1 MTSDTPFTEDFR
13 TTPWW
18 WEAAPPPA
26 PTAIAL
32 PDTADAVVIGGGI
45 TGLSTALELARGGLH
60 PLVLDREAIG
70 WGASSRNGG
79 ALSGA
84 GSLGRA
90 KSDVSKGIDPALLAE
105 MVEEGEASFDGFE
118 ALIARE
124 GIDCDYVRCGRFVGA
139 HSEAAMATLA
149 KRAALL
155 NAALPGTAEILPRA
169 RLAEEL
175 PTPHYHGGM
184 VNHRAGSLHPARYT
198 QGLAA
203 AAARAGA
210 TLAGG
215 VTVTGMA
222 RDGSGF
228 LVSTSAGVIRAR
240 HVMVATNGY
249 TGAALPWHRR
259 RLVPVA
265 SYMVATEVIG
275 RDRVAEVLPHRRV
288 YGDTKKILYYFRP
301 SPDGERVLFGGRAT
315 LSDTD
320 PRIGAAWLHKHLV
333 HLLPQLTGV
342 RITHGWKGN
351 VAFAFDMMPH
361 VGVQDGVHHAL
372 GCNGSG
378 VVTMTHLGTV
388 AARMMLGRDN
398 RASAFSRLPMP
409 TLPGYTGRPWFMPV
423 ITGWY
428 RLKDFASGWRV
439 T

>member
-1 MTSDTPFTEDFR
+1 MSEDACFAPDFR

-18 WEAAPPPA
+18 WEAAPPPPPA
-26 PTAIAL
+26 PPRL
-32 PDTADAVVIGGGI
+32 PDGADVVVIGGGI
-45 TGLSTALELARGGLH
+45 TGLATALELGRGGMRA
-60 PLVLDREAIG
+60 LVLDREAIG

-90 KSDVSKGIDPALLAE
+90 RSDLARGLDPALLAA
-105 MVEEGEASFDGFE
+105 MVAEAEASFDAFE
-118 ALIARE
+118 TLIRRE
-124 GIDCDYVRCGRFVGA
+124 AIDCDYSRCGRFVGA
-139 HSEAAMATLA
+139 HCAAAMAALA

-155 NAALPGTAEILPRA
+155 NAALPGTAEILPCE

-184 VNHRAGSLHPARYT
+184 LNRRAGSLHPARYT

-203 AAARAGA
+203 AARRAGA

-215 VTVTGMA
+215 VTVTGLA
-222 RDGSGF
+222 RDGAFF
-228 LVSTSAGVIRAR
+228 LVATSAGTIRAR
-240 HVMVATNGY
+240 HVMVATNGH
-249 TGAALPWHRR
+249 TGSATPWHRR

-265 SYMVATEVIG
+265 SYMVATEAIG
-275 RDRVAEVLPHRRV
+275 RDRVRAVLPKLRV

-301 SPDGERVLFGGRAT
+301 SPDGERVLFGGRAA

-320 PRIGAAWLHKHLV
+320 PRIGARWLHRRLL
-333 HLLPQLTGV
+333 HLLPPLQGV

-351 VAFAFDMMPH
+351 VAFAFDMLPH

-388 AARMMLGRDN
+388 AARRMLGADN
-398 RASAFSRLPMP
+398 GASAFARLPMP
-409 TLPGYTGRPWFMPV
+409 TLPGYTGTPWFMPV
-423 ITGWY
+423 VTGWY

-439 T
+439 G

>member
-1 MTSDTPFTEDFR
+1 MNDEAIFAPGFR
-13 TTPWW
+13 TTPYW
-18 WEAAPPPA
+18 WEAAAPPSSPV
-26 PTAIAL
+26 TAL
-32 PDTADAVVIGGGI
+32 PDQADAVIIGGGI
-45 TGLSTALELARGGLH
+45 TGLSTALELARGGMA

-90 KSDVSKGIDPALLAE
+90 KSDVSKGIDPALLSE
-105 MVEEGEASFDGFE
+105 MVDEAEASFDAFE
-118 ALIARE
+118 ALLARE
-124 GIDCDYVRCGRFVGA
+124 SIECDYVRCGRFVGA
-139 HSEAAMATLA
+139 HSAAAMESLA

-155 NAALPGTAEILPRA
+155 NAAIPGTAEILQRA

-175 PTPHYHGGM
+175 GTPHYHGGM
-184 VNHRAGSLHPARYT
+184 VNHRAASLHPARYT
-198 QGLAA
+198 QGLARA
-203 AAARAGA
+203 ARRAGA
-210 TLAGG
+210 ALAGG
-215 VTVTGMA
+215 VTVDGIA
-222 RDGSGF
+222 REGTGF
-228 LVSTSAGVIRAR
+228 LVSTTAGVIRAR

-259 RLVPVA
+259 RIVPVA
-265 SYMVATEVIG
+265 SYMVATAVLG
-275 RDRVAEVLPHRRV
+275 RDRVAEVLPKFRV

-301 SPDGERVLFGGRAT
+301 SPDGTRVLFGGRAT

-320 PRIGAAWLHKHLV
+320 PRVGARWLHRHLV
-333 HLLPQLTGV
+333 HLLPSLEGV
-342 RITHGWKGN
+342 RLTHGWKGN
-351 VAFAFDMMPH
+351 VAFAFDMLPH

-388 AARMMLGRDN
+388 AARMMLGGDN
-398 RASAFSRLPMP
+398 RASAFSRMPMP
-409 TLPGYTGRPWFMPV
+409 TLPGYSGTPWFMPLV
-423 ITGWY
+423 TGWY